1 MSDIAIDFQRAR
13 INMVESQVKPGGVR
27 NMKIWDIM
35 SQVPRELFVGK
46 DHAAIAYMDKSVSQS
61 FDRKLI
67 APLTFALLV
76 ELAEIQPND
85 LILDIACGTG
95 YSTAVL
101 SALGGGVVGVEQ
113 DSELA
118 DKGSQILLDLDVDN
132 GVIVTGAHAE
142 GQAKQGPYD
151 VILINGFVPK
161 VPASLLAQL
170 NDKGRLVCVSEHN
183 QTASGMVFTKIND
196 SISVRA
202 AFEMITEQVPGFE
215 KEEAFS
221 F

>member
-35 SQVPRELFVGK
+35 SEVPRDVFVGAE
-46 DHAAIAYMDKSVSQS
+46 HAAIAYMDKSVPQSQ
-61 FDRKLI
+61 DRKLI

-101 SALGGGVVGVEQ
+101 SALGGGVVGLEQ

-132 GVIVTGAHAE
+132 GVIVTGPHAE

-151 VILINGFVPK
+151 VILINGFVPE

-183 QTASGMVFTKIND
+183 QTSSGMIYTKIND